1 MNFQDWINNYTT
13 QNTKDA
19 ALNAYKSLNTY
30 LKDTKQDEITW
41 ISTMQGDNDNKYHKL
56 SELANFT
63 AKRLDPASVKMYY
76 NFWKSYLR
84 FVHGIKTYSEDAK
97 MFIKMP
103 KIIKRNRE
111 PLTKEIIKELCLGAD
126 NLRRAEYIVLS
137 SSGMRMSEFLNTDQ
151 ENFDLTTGK
160 IKIMGKLTKTQ
171 AERITFISTEAIK
184 AIDRAGAEFWEK
196 REYHIEATYYH
207 RLRERLKLIERY
219 DGSVVHKITL
229 HSFRSFFR
237 TQAGKINQ
245 DFAEQMIGHSYLKYV
260 RLEPK
265 ELQEHYKKLEPKI
278 KIF

>member
-19 ALNAYKSLNTY
+19 ALNAYKSLQLY
-30 LKDTKQDEITW
+30 LKQTKQDETIW
-41 ISTMQGDNDNKYHKL
+41 ISTMQGDNDNKYHQLTQVVNHISKQI
-56 SELANFT
+56 
-63 AKRLDPASVKMYY
+63 DPASVKMYY

>member
-1 MNFQDWINNYTT
+1 MNYQDWVNHYDIK
-13 QNTKDA
+13 NTKDA
-19 ALNAYKSLNTY
+19 ALKAYKSLNLY
-30 LKDTKQDEITW
+30 LKQTKQDETTW
-41 ISTMQGDNDNKYHKL
+41 ISTMQGDNDIKYHKL
-56 SELANFT
+56 SDLVNHIS
-63 AKRLDPASVKMYY
+63 KQLDPASVKMYY

-84 FVHGIKTYSEDAK
+84 FVHGIKIYSEDTK
-97 MFIKMP
+97 VFIKMP

-111 PLTKEIIKELCLGAD
+111 PLTKDIIKELCLGAD

-137 SSGMRMSEFLNTDQ
+137 SSGMRISEFLNTDQ
-151 ENFDLTTGK
+151 DNFDLDTGK

-171 AERITFISTEAIK
+171 AERITFISNEAIK

-196 REYHIEATYYH
+196 REYHSEASYFH
-207 RLRERLKLIERY
+207 RLRKKLKLVERY

>member
-1 MNFQDWINNYTT
+1 MNYQDWINHYDIK
-13 QNTKDA
+13 NTKDA
-19 ALNAYKSLNTY
+19 ALKAYKSLNTY
-30 LKDTKQDEITW
+30 LKDTKQDEMNW
-41 ISTMQGDNDNKYHKL
+41 IDSMQGDNDIKYHRL
-56 SELANFT
+56 SELVNHIS
-63 AKRLDPASVKMYY
+63 KQVDPATVKMYY

-84 FVHGIKTYSEDAK
+84 FVHGIKIYSEDTK
-97 MFIKMP
+97 VFVKMP

-111 PLTKEIIKELCLGAD
+111 PLTKDIIKELCIGAD

-137 SSGMRMSEFLNTDQ
+137 SSGMRISEFLNTDQ
-151 ENFDLTTGK
+151 ENFDLDTGK

-171 AERITFISTEAIK
+171 AERITFISNEAIK
-184 AIDRAGAEFWEK
+184 AIDQSGAEFWEK
-196 REYHIEATYYH
+196 RNYHNEASYFH
-207 RLRERLKLIERY
+207 RLREKLKLVERY

-265 ELQEHYKKLEPKI
+265 ELAEQYKKLEPKI

>member
-1 MNFQDWINNYTT
+1 MNHQDWINHYDI

-30 LKDTKQDEITW
+30 LKDTNQNELDW

-56 SELANFT
+56 SDLVNHIS
-63 AKRLDPASVKMYY
+63 KQVDPATVKMYY

-84 FVHGIKTYSEDAK
+84 FVHGIKIYSEDTK
-97 MFIKMP
+97 VFVKMP

-111 PLTKEIIKELCLGAD
+111 PLTKDIIKELCLGAD

-137 SSGMRMSEFLNTDQ
+137 SSGMRISEFLNTDQ
-151 ENFDLTTGK
+151 DNFDLTTGK

-171 AERITFISTEAIK
+171 AERITFISNEAIK
-184 AIDRAGAEFWEK
+184 AIDQSGAEFWEK
-196 REYHIEATYYH
+196 RNYHNEASYFH
-207 RLRERLKLIERY
+207 RLREKLKLVERY

-265 ELQEHYKKLEPKI
+265 ELAEQYKKLEPKI

>member
-19 ALNAYKSLNTY
+19 ALNAYKSLQLY
-30 LKDTKQDEITW
+30 LKQTKQDETIW
-41 ISTMQGDNDNKYHKL
+41 ISTMQGDNDNKYHQLTQVVNHISKQI
-56 SELANFT
+56 
-63 AKRLDPASVKMYY
+63 DPASVKMYY

-171 AERITFISTEAIK
+171 SERITFISNEAIK

-196 REYHIEATYYH
+196 RNYHSEATYYH
-207 RLRERLKLIERY
+207 RLRSRLKLVERY

>member
-1 MNFQDWINNYTT
+1 MNYQDWINNYKIEK
-13 QNTKDA
+13 TKEA
-19 ALNAYKSLNTY
+19 ALNSYKSLNTY
-30 LKDTKQDEITW
+30 LKDTKQNEITW
-41 ISTMQGDNDNKYHKL
+41 IDSMKGDNDDKYHKL
-56 SELANFT
+56 SDLVNHIS
-63 AKRLDPASVKMYY
+63 KQIDPASVKMYY

-111 PLTKEIIKELCLGAD
+111 PLTKGIIKELCLGAD

-137 SSGMRMSEFLNTDQ
+137 SSGMRMSEFLNTLP
-151 ENFDLTTGK
+151 ENFDLDTGK
-160 IKIMGKLTKTQ
+160 ISIMGKLTKTQ
-171 AERITFISTEAIK
+171 AERITFISNEAVE

-196 REYHIEATYYH
+196 RDYHNEASYFH
-207 RLRERLKLIERY
+207 RLREKLKLVERY

>member
-1 MNFQDWINNYTT
+1 
-13 QNTKDA
+13 
-19 ALNAYKSLNTY
+19 
-30 LKDTKQDEITW
+30 
-41 ISTMQGDNDNKYHKL
+41 MQGDNDNKYHQL
-56 SELANFT
+56 SDLVNHIS
-63 AKRLDPASVKMYY
+63 KQVDPATVKMYY

-84 FVHGIKTYSEDAK
+84 FVHGIKIYSEDTK
-97 MFIKMP
+97 VFIKMP

-111 PLTKEIIKELCLGAD
+111 PLTKEIIKDLCLGAD

-137 SSGMRMSEFLNTDQ
+137 SSGMRISEFLNTDRD
-151 ENFDLTTGK
+151 NFDLDTGK

-171 AERITFISTEAIK
+171 AERITFISNEAIK
-184 AIDRAGAEFWEK
+184 AIDRSGAEFWEK
-196 REYHIEATYYH
+196 RDYHNEASYFH
-207 RLRERLKLIERY
+207 RLREKLKLVERY
-219 DGSVVHKITL
+219 DGSIVHKITL

-265 ELQEHYKKLEPKI
+265 ELLEQYKKLEPRI

>member
-1 MNFQDWINNYTT
+1 MNYHDWVNHYDIK
-13 QNTKDA
+13 NTKDA

-30 LKDTKQDEITW
+30 LKDTKQEETTW
-41 ISTMQGDNDNKYHKL
+41 ISTMQGDNDNKYHQL
-56 SELANFT
+56 SDLVNHIS
-63 AKRLDPASVKMYY
+63 KQVDPATVKMYY

-84 FVHGIKTYSEDAK
+84 FVHGIKIYSEDTK
-97 MFIKMP
+97 VFIKMP

-137 SSGMRMSEFLNTDQ
+137 SSGMRISEFLNTDQ
-151 ENFDLTTGK
+151 ENFDLTTGM

-184 AIDRAGAEFWEK
+184 AIDQSGAEFWEK
-196 REYHIEATYYH
+196 RDYHNEASYFH
-207 RLRERLKLIERY
+207 RLREKLKLVERY
-219 DGSVVHKITL
+219 DGSIVHKITL

-265 ELQEHYKKLEPKI
+265 ELLEQYKKLEPKI